1 MVNRLHPLKSHT
13 PEPKHFTNPFDY
25 IPHPLCTLA
34 AAEVQQWLKEKESLR
49 DEINEGKMFGIL
61 VVKDC
66 KGSLGFLAAYS
77 GLLGGRN
84 DWEYFVPPIYDCL
97 HHDGYFK
104 QHERE
109 ISKIN
114 ILIDEIQNSQSATI
128 LHNTYNKEK
137 EAAEEDI
144 GRFKAYMA
152 ESKKKRHG
160 LRSATPRPSDEE
172 LAALVAESQFQ
183 KAELKRM
190 KQQAAE
196 KLQPLATEIDK
207 LDARIAELKRKRK
220 EMSDKLQQWLF
231 RQYDILNAE
240 GEHTDLYH
248 IFANTPQGVPPSGAG
263 DCCAPKLLQYA
274 FIKGYRPICM
284 AEFWWGKSPKAE
296 IRHHLHYY
304 PACRSK
310 CKPILSF
317 MLKGLDIDKAPHS
330 STTDKNKQDSLRI
343 VFEDE
348 DIIVISKPAGMLSV
362 PGLIDNPS
370 VIDILHKERGKDN
383 FIVAAHRLDMAT
395 SGLLLVAKNK
405 EALCSLHKQFAN
417 HEIKKRYVA
426 ILDGVPKCTAK
437 GNINLP
443 IAPDPHDSPRQ
454 IVTPTGKPAETH
466 YEIVQVKEGKT
477 LINLYPRTGRTHQL
491 RIHCAHRQGLGI
503 PILGDKLYGH
513 PTSERMFLHAAQ
525 ISFKHP
531 ITGQRMMFEDLVN
544 WF

>member
-1 MVNRLHPLKSHT
+1 MVNRLHPLKSNT
-13 PEPKHFTNPFDY
+13 PEPIYFTNPFDY

-34 AAEVQQWLKEKESLR
+34 ATEVQQWLEEKVSLSK
-49 DEINEGKMFGIL
+49 EINEGKMFGVL
-61 VVKDC
+61 VVKDG

-97 HHDGYFK
+97 QHDGYFK

-114 ILIDEIQNSQSATI
+114 TLINEIQSSASATT
-128 LHNTYNKEK
+128 LHQLYNKEK

-144 GRFKAYMA
+144 SRFKAYMA
-152 ESKKKRHG
+152 ESKKRRHG
-160 LRSATPRPSDEE
+160 IRSATPRHSEEE

-183 KAELKRM
+183 KAELRRM
-190 KQQAAE
+190 KQHAAE
-196 KLQPLATEIDK
+196 KLQPIVAEIEK
-207 LDARIAELKRKRK
+207 LDKQLAELKHKRK
-220 EMSDKLQQWLF
+220 DMSDKLQQWLF

-240 GEHTDLYH
+240 GDHTDLCQ

-274 FIKGYRPICM
+274 FLKGYQPIGM

-310 CKPILSF
+310 CMPILGF
-317 MLKGLDIDKAPHS
+317 MLKGLNVDSVPHS
-330 STTDKNKQDSLRI
+330 SVTDKNNQDSLRI
-343 VFEDE
+343 IFEDE

-370 VIDILHKERGKDN
+370 VIDILHKEKGN
-383 FIVAAHRLDMAT
+383 ETFIVAAHRLDMAT

-405 EALCSLHKQFAN
+405 EALRALHKQFAN
-417 HEIKKRYVA
+417 HEIKKRYIA
-426 ILDGVPKCTAK
+426 ILDGVPKCAAK
-437 GNINLP
+437 GNIDLP

-454 IVTPTGKPAETH
+454 IVTPIGKPAETH
-466 YEIVQVKEGKT
+466 YEIIQTKENKT
-477 LINLYPRTGRTHQL
+477 LINLYPLTGRTHQL
-491 RIHCAHRQGLGI
+491 RIHCAHKQGLGI

-513 PTSERMFLHAAQ
+513 PTLERMFLHAAQ

-531 ITGQRMMFEDLVN
+531 ATGQEMTFEDPVSWL
-544 WF
+544 